1 MCTAFPWDVFCIRFS
16 NGTVTR
22 EGFAQM
28 ESFESVTPRGKAW
41 EGGIRG

>member
-22 EGFAQM
+22 EGFAQG
-28 ESFESVTPRGKAW
+28 ESFET
-41 EGGIRG
+41 